1 MQLDGHYSLTY
12 VIARCA
18 GFKPEEAE
26 KIAYSSQYVDDATE
40 GDDICFTNGA
50 RSRVECSA
58 HGNYDF
64 FSHLRGAENHRTWL
78 PFHFLPG
85 NGGMVAGENP
95 NGSFINKII
104 TTPNSHIANE
114 LIARFLLDT
123 RDNRYKKYKLHRLG
137 VTLHTIADTYTH
149 QGFAGVVHKVNTVKN
164 LRIVT
169 GGKLSKFEQYKSKLL
184 SKFFPLG
191 HSAALSLPDI
201 PFVCYSYEDYNGK
214 THIVD
219 NIERFKQIVLKLFDV
234 LRYHKIK
241 SLSCGKSY
249 IILSENDFNAIVKS
263 LISFNSFDEKER
275 TAMWQKSIEK
285 GDFSFGSEILP
296 DYDPEKWKREAL
308 GEKVQTSIWKAEEYV
323 YSNYFLRSDYRKFNS
338 AIKAHRFELAN
349 NILPKYGICIN

>member
-1 MQLDGHYSLTY
+1 MQLDGHYAMTY
-12 VIARCA
+12 VIARLA
-18 GFKPEEAE
+18 GFKPEESQT
-26 KIAYSSQYVDDATE
+26 IAYSSQYVDDAID
-40 GDDICFTNGA
+40 GDDVVFTNGA

-85 NGGMVAGENP
+85 NGGMVAGKNP
-95 NGSFINKII
+95 KGSFINKII
-104 TTPNSHIANE
+104 TKPNSHIATE
-114 LIARFLLDT
+114 LIESCV
-123 RDNRYKKYKLHRLG
+123 RDRYKEYNLHRLAH
-137 VTLHTIADTYTH
+137 TLHTIADTYTH
-149 QGFAGVVHKVNTVKN
+149 QNFTGVVHKVNTVKN
-164 LRIVT
+164 IKISS
-169 GGKLSKFEQYKSKLL
+169 GGKLSKFEEHKAKLL
-184 SKFFPLG
+184 SRFFPLG

-234 LRYHKIK
+234 LRYYKIK

-263 LISFNSFDEKER
+263 LIVFDSFDEKER
-275 TAMWQKSIEK
+275 TAMWQRSIAL
-285 GDFSFGSEILP
+285 GNFSFGSEILP

-308 GEKVQTSIWKAEEYV
+308 GEKVQTSIWKNGDYI
-323 YSNYFLRSDYRKFNS
+323 YSDYFLNSDYRKFHS